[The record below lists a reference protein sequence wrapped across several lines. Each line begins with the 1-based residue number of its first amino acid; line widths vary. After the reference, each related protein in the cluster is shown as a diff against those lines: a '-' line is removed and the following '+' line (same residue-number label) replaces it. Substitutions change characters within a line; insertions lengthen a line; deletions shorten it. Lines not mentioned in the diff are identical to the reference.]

1 MLILKKITA
10 LALSAVLLVTAGCA
24 GGSTANGGADSGKIT
39 VLTREEGS
47 GTRSD
52 FAKIFKV
59 VDADGKDAII
69 DSAEVK
75 STTFVMLAAVAD
87 NKDAIGYVS
96 LGSVSGDVKPIAVD
110 GVLPT
115 PETVKDGS
123 YSVKRPF
130 IIAVNG
136 SVESQNPKTQDFIK
150 YILSK
155 DGQDVI
161 VQAGFVAV
169 DDNAPA
175 YEATE
180 IGTGVIKVA
189 GSSSVTPAMEKLKD
203 AYEKLHAGLTVEV
216 QQSDST
222 NGLNSLA
229 DGVVEIGMSS
239 RDLKDTETA
248 GGLLPI
254 TIAID
259 GIAVIVNPENP
270 VTGLSNAEIG
280 AIYSGETTTWS
291 K

>member
-115 PETVKDGS
+115 TETVKDGS